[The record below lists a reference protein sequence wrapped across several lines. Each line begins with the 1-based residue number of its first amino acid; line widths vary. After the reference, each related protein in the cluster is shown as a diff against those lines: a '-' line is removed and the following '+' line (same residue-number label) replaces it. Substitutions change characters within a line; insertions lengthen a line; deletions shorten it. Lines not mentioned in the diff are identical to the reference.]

1 MDISPAT
8 AEHVEQGALLL
19 GDQRHN
25 LRRGSIKRARSN
37 NFLNRR
43 ILIRSVMLQ
52 QLDSQGSEIGIGHGL
67 IAS

>member
-8 AEHVEQGALLL
+8 AEQVQQLALLL

-52 QLDSQGSEIGIGHGL
+52 QLDGQGPKIGISHG
-67 IAS
+67 